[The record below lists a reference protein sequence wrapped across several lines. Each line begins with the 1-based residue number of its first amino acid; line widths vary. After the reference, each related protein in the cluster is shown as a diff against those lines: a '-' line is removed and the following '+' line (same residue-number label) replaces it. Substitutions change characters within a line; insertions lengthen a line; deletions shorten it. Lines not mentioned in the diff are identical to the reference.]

1 MTILTRFAVL
11 FYVTL
16 VLFLSCFLLLF
27 VLHKIDLNQIM
38 DALAVIYFD
47 ETLRQIV
54 GAAAAALL
62 LVNFVFYRLFS
73 VNIHRDKIIAFDNP
87 AGRVT
92 VSLAALEDLVKRTI
106 VRLSEIKDVRM
117 NISASKKG
125 LKIKSRLILRSE
137 VNIPEI
143 TSKVQDVIR
152 KKIQDM
158 IGIDEPLNVTIY
170 VGKIIPEA
178 IKGKRPPKEEEPEE
192 TASPPVPFQGYR
204 P

>member
-16 VLFLSCFLLLF
+16 VLFSSCFLLLF
-27 VLHKIDLNQIM
+27 VLHKIDLNQSM
-38 DALAVIYFD
+38 AALSVIYFD

-54 GAAAAALL
+54 GAVAAALL
-62 LVNFVFYRLFS
+62 LINFVFYRLFS
-73 VNIHRDKIIAFDNP
+73 VNTHRDKIIAFDNP

-117 NISASKKG
+117 NITASKKG

-178 IKGKRPPKEEEPEE
+178 IKGKRPPKEEQLEEPS
-192 TASPPVPFQGYR
+192 SPPVPFQGYR
-204 P
+204 A